1 MKENEQNRQ
10 NWQAMQGLF
19 IKKVLEIKPG
29 PKFLPSGRLKT
40 GEKLNYR
47 DVVERASRSMI
58 RFKKPELLIR
68 MIVRIIAE
76 QVKVT
81 HTGVLLYSEKK
92 DSYILIDSKGEE
104 GKKIP
109 IGYVRIPADNPLINI
124 FMGRK
129 RSLIDQHEALVYEN
143 LGRLLKDEDLSKKE
157 KGVIDNVNKLKTEM
171 ELLGADVCIPAYF
184 KRKLLGILI
193 LGHKLSGESFDDG
206 EIGFFAT
213 LANDVAMAIT
223 NARLIE
229 NLQSNVKEIAEL
241 YEREHRLFIHTS
253 IALAAAI
260 DARDPYTHG
269 HTERVT
275 YYALKIADE
284 LQGVTEISNY
294 KDFKEALRLS
304 SLLHDIG
311 KIGIPDNILNKNKE
325 LTKEEFEKVKM
336 HSEIGATIL
345 RPIRELG
352 DIIVI
357 VRAHHEKYDGTGYP
371 DGLKGNDI
379 PLTSRVIA
387 VADAF
392 DTMTTERPYKKKK
405 NIEDAIREIERNSG
419 TQFDPAVVNAFLAAH
434 QKNIF

>member
-1 MKENEQNRQ
+1 MKDEQNRQ
-10 NWQAMQGLF
+10 NWQALQGLF
-19 IKKVLEIKPG
+19 IKKVLEAKPG
-29 PKFLPSGRLKT
+29 PRFLPSGRLKT
-40 GEKLNYR
+40 AEKLDYR
-47 DVVERASRSMI
+47 DVVEKASRSMI
-58 RFKKPELLIR
+58 RFKKPERLIR
-68 MIVRIIAE
+68 MIVRIIRE

-92 DSYILIDSKGEE
+92 NSYILIESKGEE

-109 IGYVRIPADNPLINI
+109 IGYIRIPADNPLINI

-129 RSLIDQHEALVYEN
+129 RPLIDQHEALAYEN
-143 LGRLLKDEDLSKKE
+143 LEHLLKDEDLSKKG
-157 KGVIDNVNKLKTEM
+157 KGLIDEVNKLKTEM
-171 ELLGADVCIPAYF
+171 ELLKADVCIPAYF
-184 KRKLLGILI
+184 KRNLLGILI
-193 LGHKLSGESFDDG
+193 LGAKLSGEGFDDE

-213 LANDVAMAIT
+213 LANDVAMIIT

-229 NLQSNVKEIAEL
+229 RLQSNVKEIAEL

-269 HTERVT
+269 HTERVI

-284 LQGVTEISNY
+284 LQNVAAISNY
-294 KDFKEALRLS
+294 KDFKEVLRIA

-345 RPIRELG
+345 RPIKELG
-352 DIIVI
+352 DIIAI
-357 VRAHHEKYDGTGYP
+357 VRAHHERYDGTGYP
-371 DGLKGNDI
+371 DGLKGDDI
-379 PLTSRVIA
+379 PLISRIIA
-387 VADAF
+387 VADTF
-392 DTMTTERPYKKKK
+392 DTITTERPYKEKKD
-405 NIEDAIREIERNSG
+405 IEEAVKEIERNSG
-419 TQFDPAVVNAFLAAH
+419 TQFDPAVVNALLTSH